1 MSKTLTAFDLLLPF
15 PIIPFPII
23 PSWHSIP
30 NKLMTLT
37 DAQPHSLLIHS
48 SSFALS
54 YLVLSCLILSSLTH
68 GHSWRKNQG
77 SGGRNCQEHCPLR
90 QSNWWWKWGQGG
102 KIRQSHHWEQEDPQ
116 SPPSA
121 TITSTRWVTVVA
133 ISAPSSSIW
142 QQTSKIWNH
151 AITLISFLL
160 LVRVFL

>member
-54 YLVLSCLILSSLTH
+54 YLVLSCLLSLMATLEE
-68 GHSWRKNQG
+68 RIRDLEAEIVKNTVRFDKAIDDGNEEDKKMYANLITAKETRLNTLLQQQSQAQAQG
-77 SGGRNCQEHCPLR
+77 E
-90 QSNWWWKWGQGG
+90 
-102 KIRQSHHWEQEDPQ
+102 
-116 SPPSA
+116 
-121 TITSTRWVTVVA
+121 
-133 ISAPSSSIW
+133 
-142 QQTSKIWNH
+142 
-151 AITLISFLL
+151 
-160 LVRVFL
+160 